1 MAIWTMSEH
10 NIWVAAHR
18 GWSRKYPENTLLAFK
33 AAMELGVDQLE
44 LDVRVTKD
52 NELVVIHDATVDR
65 TTNGTGKVCEMT
77 LAEIKALDAG
87 GWMGPEFEGLKIPTF
102 KEFMDLVKDHPTMTL
117 DVELKEYPV
126 DGWEEVSYSVCVR
139 VLAMIDDY
147 GYTDRVVINSWSG
160 KLNERIYKVYGSKYR
175 QHLYYPQ
182 HNMGA
187 LELEPYSFGFCCCMF
202 ALDGVKGARG
212 LATREECDAMR
223 AKGIQPWAGTFV
235 NREERVDNAIASG
248 VELITCN
255 EPDVILE
262 ALRKRGYHA

>member
-1 MAIWTMSEH
+1 MNCWTLSEK

-18 GWSRKYPENTLLAFK
+18 GWSSKYPENTLLAFK

-87 GWMGPEFEGLKIPTF
+87 GWMGPEYEGLKIPTF

-126 DGWEEVSYSVCVR
+126 EGWEEVSYSVCDR
-139 VLAMIDDY
+139 VLQMIDAY
-147 GYTDRVVINSWSG
+147 GYTDRVVVNSWSG
-160 KLNERIYKVYGSKYR
+160 KLNERIYKVYGNKYR

-187 LELEPYSFGFCCCMF
+187 LELEPYSFGYCCCMF
-202 ALDGVKGARG
+202 ALDGVKGKRG

-223 AKGIQPWAGTFV
+223 AKGISPWAGTFV
-235 NREERVDNAIASG
+235 NRDERIDLAIASG
-248 VELITCN
+248 VDLITCN
-255 EPDVILE
+255 EPDIIME
-262 ALRKRGYHA
+262 GLRKRGYHA